1 MATFNAV
8 TGKKGKIQPGTVVL
22 YFVIV
27 VITFLILY
35 PFWYCIAYSL
45 SSSMAVMTQNV
56 TFLPIGFTLEN
67 YQNVFKQNHLGS
79 SFLVSVLR
87 TLGGIVGTLLV
98 TGLAAYAMSK
108 KNMPG
113 KRGLSLILIIP
124 MYISGG
130 LIPTYVWMYQLK
142 LVNSFWIFI
151 LPNCFWA
158 FNMLLMRTY
167 FEGIPES
174 LEESARLD
182 GAGDLT
188 ILFRIILPLSMP
200 IVAVIAMY
208 SGVWQWNAWYDAM
221 LYITSP
227 NLKPLQAILQ
237 EMIKAS
243 STSAQQMAQSGGQ
256 AMQNQGSPEAVRMAT
271 LVFTTLPIACI
282 YPFFQ
287 KYFVKGIMI
296 GAVKA

>member
-1 MATFNAV
+1 MANLASVAGQKNNRWPTIILYAV
-8 TGKKGKIQPGTVVL
+8 IL
-22 YFVIV
+22 

-35 PFWYCIAYSL
+35 PFWYCVSYSL
-45 SSSMAVMTQNV
+45 SSSKAVMTQNV
-56 TFLPIGFTLEN
+56 TFVPIGFTWEN
-67 YQNVFKQNHLGS
+67 YAKVFQQNNLGN
-79 SFLVSVLR
+79 SFLISVMR

-98 TGLAAYAMSK
+98 TGLAAYAISK
-108 KNMPG
+108 PTLPG
-113 KRGLSLILIIP
+113 RRWISIFMIIP

-130 LIPTYVWMYQLK
+130 LIPTYVWMFQLH
-142 LVNSFWIFI
+142 LVNNFWVFV

-167 FEGIPES
+167 FEGIPAS

-182 GAGDLT
+182 GASELR
-188 ILFRIILPLSMP
+188 ILFQIIIPLSMP
-200 IVAVIAMY
+200 IIAVIAMY

-221 LYITSP
+221 LYITSAK
-227 NLKPLQAILQ
+227 LKPLQAILQ

-243 STSAQQMAQSGGQ
+243 STSMTQMAQSGGKAAQ
-256 AMQNQGSPEAVRMAT
+256 AQGSPEAVRMAT
-271 LVFTTLPIACI
+271 LVFTTLPIICI

-287 KYFVKGIMI
+287 KYFVQGVMI

>member
-1 MATFNAV
+1 MESIRNKWTV
-8 TGKKGKIQPGTVVL
+8 GRVVL
-22 YFVIV
+22 YLVILI
-27 VITFLILY
+27 ITFLIIY
-35 PFWYCIAYSL
+35 PFLYCVAYSL
-45 SSSMAVMTQNV
+45 SSSQAVMTRNV
-56 TFLPIGFTLEN
+56 TFYPIGFTLEN
-67 YQNVFKQNHLGS
+67 YARVFQQNNLAN

-87 TLGGIVGTLLV
+87 TIGGIVGTLMV
-98 TGLAAYAMSK
+98 TGLAAYAISKPRLPGRRWMSFV
-108 KNMPG
+108 
-113 KRGLSLILIIP
+113 LIIP

-130 LIPTYVWMYQLK
+130 MIPSYVLMYHLH
-142 LVNSFWIFI
+142 LVNTFWVFI
-151 LPNCFWA
+151 LPNMFWA

-174 LEESARLD
+174 LVESAKLD
-182 GAGDLT
+182 GASEIK
-188 ILFRIILPLSMP
+188 ILVKIILPLSMP

-227 NLKPLQAILQ
+227 KLKPLQGILQ

-243 STSAQQMAQSGGQ
+243 STSMMQMAQSGGQ
-256 AMQNQGSPEAVRMAT
+256 AAQTQGSTEAIRMAT
-271 LVFTTLPIACI
+271 LVFTTLPIVCI

-287 KYFVKGIMI
+287 KYFVQGIMI

>member
-130 LIPTYVWMYQLK
+130 LIPTY
-142 LVNSFWIFI
+142 
-151 LPNCFWA
+151 
-158 FNMLLMRTY
+158 

-271 LVFTTLPIACI
+271 LVFTTLPIVCI

-287 KYFVKGIMI
+287 KYFVQGIMI

>member
-1 MATFNAV
+1 MESIRN
-8 TGKKGKIQPGTVVL
+8 KWTVGRVAL
-22 YFVIV
+22 YLVILI
-27 VITFLILY
+27 ITFLIIY
-35 PFWYCIAYSL
+35 PFLYCVAYSL
-45 SSSMAVMTQNV
+45 SSSQAVMTRNV
-56 TFLPIGFTLEN
+56 TFYPIGFTLEN
-67 YQNVFKQNHLGS
+67 YARVFQQNNLAN

-87 TLGGIVGTLLV
+87 TIGGIVGTLMV
-98 TGLAAYAMSK
+98 TGLAAYAISKPRLPGRRWMSFV
-108 KNMPG
+108 
-113 KRGLSLILIIP
+113 LIIP

-130 LIPTYVWMYQLK
+130 MIPSYVLMYHLH
-142 LVNSFWIFI
+142 LVNTFWVFI
-151 LPNCFWA
+151 LPNMFWA

-174 LEESARLD
+174 LVESAKLD
-182 GAGDLT
+182 GASEIK
-188 ILFRIILPLSMP
+188 ILVKIILPLSMP

-227 NLKPLQAILQ
+227 KLKPLQGILQ

-243 STSAQQMAQSGGQ
+243 STSMMQMAQSGGQ
-256 AMQNQGSPEAVRMAT
+256 AAQTQGSTEAIRMAT
-271 LVFTTLPIACI
+271 LVFTTLPIVCI

-287 KYFVKGIMI
+287 KYFVQGIMI

>member
-1 MATFNAV
+1 MY
-8 TGKKGKIQPGTVVL
+8 KRQ
-22 YFVIV
+22 
-27 VITFLILY
+27 
-35 PFWYCIAYSL
+35 
-45 SSSMAVMTQNV
+45 
-56 TFLPIGFTLEN
+56 
-67 YQNVFKQNHLGS
+67 VFKQNHLGS

-124 MYISGG
+124 MYITGG

-142 LVNSFWIFI
+142 LVNNFWVFI

-188 ILFRIILPLSMP
+188 ILFRIIPVSYTHLD
-200 IVAVIAMY
+200 VY
-208 SGVWQWNAWYDAM
+208 KRQF
-221 LYITSP
+221 T
-227 NLKPLQAILQ
+227 
-237 EMIKAS
+237 
-243 STSAQQMAQSGGQ
+243 TSA
-256 AMQNQGSPEAVRMAT
+256 MQEIYKPTLAVSTLRMAAIIT
-271 LVFTTLPIACI
+271 CETE
-282 YPFFQ
+282 
-287 KYFVKGIMI
+287 KNR
-296 GAVKA
+296 